1 MKWKSLIKV
10 LLLIIFAIFIF
21 FQTFISCKRPQPVP
35 KDKEA
40 FIGIWRTQSGFQI
53 EINSSGIANAI
64 PISNNN
70 PDFNKIDP
78 GMTPKYSKGLILEFK
93 GDSMFSV
100 TKPTVRSKSYR
111 IDRNPYMDGDTCKM
125 VLNGVLFMKLK

>member
-1 MKWKSLIKV
+1 MKWKSLINV
-10 LLLIIFAIFIF
+10 LLLIIFAIIIF
-21 FQTFISCKRPQPVP
+21 FQTFKSRPQPIP

-40 FIGIWRTQSGFQI
+40 FIGLWHTLSGFQI

-64 PISNNN
+64 PISINN

-78 GMTPKYSKGLILEFK
+78 KMTPEYSKGMIIEFK

-111 IDRNPYMDGDTCKM
+111 INRNPYMDGDTCKM
-125 VLNGVLFMKLK
+125 VLNGVLFMKQR